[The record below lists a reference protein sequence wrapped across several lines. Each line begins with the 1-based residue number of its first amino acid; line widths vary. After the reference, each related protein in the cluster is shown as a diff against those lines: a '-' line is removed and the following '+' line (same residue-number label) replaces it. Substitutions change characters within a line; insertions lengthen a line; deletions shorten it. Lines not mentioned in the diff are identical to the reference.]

1 MCVWLYMP
9 LSVEVR
15 GQLVWVCSLLPCGS
29 CGLNSSGQQWWQR
42 PPHWPW
48 IIYYQTALNLFTCR
62 VLSFGP
68 FVYPSLIFMAC
79 WLFFFTWT
87 FSRPYTLWWLGL
99 RRAGKFY
106 SCGDEKWRHLSSYG
120 KGRDLLGRLIE
131 CTLGL
136 KEKLKDLSLF
146 TLLLL
151 LEKESPYIAKTGL
164 RLMTQPR
171 LSLNLRSQVAL
182 T

>member
-1 MCVWLYMP
+1 M
-9 LSVEVR
+9 
-15 GQLVWVCSLLPCGS
+15 
-29 CGLNSSGQQWWQR
+29 
-42 PPHWPW
+42 
-48 IIYYQTALNLFTCR
+48 
-62 VLSFGP
+62 
-68 FVYPSLIFMAC
+68 
-79 WLFFFTWT
+79 
-87 FSRPYTLWWLGL
+87 
-99 RRAGKFY
+99 
-106 SCGDEKWRHLSSYG
+106 SSYG

-151 LEKESPYIAKTGL
+151 LEKSPYIAKTGL

-171 LSLNLRSQVAL
+171 LSLNLRSQVTL